1 MSESDYSIRNG
12 VPVRAGGRIVGKVN
26 GFKFVKR
33 VRASK
38 HMLREPKG
46 WALDLE
52 SLVAAERL
60 GAREVEIE
68 DTESGAIYTASFERI
83 RSKGFRFDRGHG
95 QQICLPL
102 QFWSVRRAEQLVLA
116 LGGIA

>member
-1 MSESDYSIRNG
+1 MLKRDSTIIRANHK
-12 VPVRAGGRIVGKVN
+12 IVGEVRGN
-26 GFKFVKR
+26 KFVKR
-33 VRASK
+33 VKGSK
-38 HMLREPKG
+38 HMLREPRG
-46 WALDLE
+46 WALDSE

-83 RSKGFRFDRGHG
+83 RSKGLHLDRGHG
-95 QQICLPL
+95 SQICLPL
-102 QFWSVRRAEQLVLA
+102 QFWSVRRAEQLAFA

>member
-1 MSESDYSIRNG
+1 MLKRDSTIIRVNHK
-12 VPVRAGGRIVGKVN
+12 IVGEVRGN
-26 GFKFVKR
+26 KFVKR
-33 VRASK
+33 VKGSRHQLHSPRA
-38 HMLREPKG
+38 
-46 WALDLE
+46 WAVDVH
-52 SLVAAERL
+52 SLGDAERL

-68 DTESGAIYTASFERI
+68 DTETGAIYIASIERI

>member
-1 MSESDYSIRNG
+1 
-12 VPVRAGGRIVGKVN
+12 VGSVID
-26 GFKFVKR
+26 GKFCKR

-38 HMLREPKG
+38 HMLREPRG
-46 WALDLE
+46 WALDSE

-60 GAREVEIE
+60 GAREAEIE

-95 QQICLPL
+95 QQICLP
-102 QFWSVRRAEQLVLA
+102 FSSGGVRRAEQLVLA

>member
-1 MSESDYSIRNG
+1 M
-12 VPVRAGGRIVGKVN
+12 GRVVGDR
-26 GFKFVKR
+26 FYKR

-38 HMLREPKG
+38 HMLREPRG
-46 WALDLE
+46 WALDSE

-60 GAREVEIE
+60 GAREAEIE
-68 DTESGAIYTASFERI
+68 DTEGGAIYTASLERI

>member
-1 MSESDYSIRNG
+1 MLNSNSTI
-12 VPVRAGGRIVGKVN
+12 VRANYKIFGQVVGN
-26 GFKFVKR
+26 RFVKR

-38 HMLREPKG
+38 HMLREPRG
-46 WALDLE
+46 WALDSE

-83 RSKGFRFDRGHG
+83 RNKGFRFDRGHG

>member
-1 MSESDYSIRNG
+1 MLRSDSTIIRVNHK
-12 VPVRAGGRIVGKVN
+12 IVGRVVGN
-26 GFKFVKR
+26 TFKKTVK
-33 VRASK
+33 ASK
-38 HMLREPKG
+38 HMLREPRG
-46 WALDLE
+46 WALDSE

-68 DTESGAIYTASFERI
+68 DIESGAIYTASFERI
-83 RSKGFRFDRGHG
+83 RSRGFHFDRGHG
-95 QQICLPL
+95 SQICLPL

>member
-1 MSESDYSIRNG
+1 MLRGNSTIIRVNHK
-12 VPVRAGGRIVGKVN
+12 IVGQVVGN
-26 GFKFVKR
+26 RFVKK
-33 VRASK
+33 VKASR

-46 WALDLE
+46 WAVDVQ
-52 SLVAAERL
+52 SLGDAERL
-60 GAREVEIE
+60 GARELEIE
-68 DTESGAIYTASFERI
+68 DTESGAIYTASFQRI
-83 RSKGFRFDRGHG
+83 RSKGFHFDRGHG